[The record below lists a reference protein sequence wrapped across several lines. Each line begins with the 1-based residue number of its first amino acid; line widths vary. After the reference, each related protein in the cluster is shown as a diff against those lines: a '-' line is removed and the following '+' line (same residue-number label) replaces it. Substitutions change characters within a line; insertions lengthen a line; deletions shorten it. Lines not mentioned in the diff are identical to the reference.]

1 MGSVEARSD
10 SESFVWRPDTGIE
23 GPSISDDKVEDG
35 SSKELYLAAS
45 ESDSTFS
52 GVKNALEG
60 KDADTNS
67 LRPSDVERR
76 GDEIFVDGVEASDFD
91 GSIFY
96 RPNTWFSDLSEEDKV
111 EKMGLMS
118 DLESEYDVD
127 FYGGAQSAL
136 ISRDKKATKNVYKSK
151 GVDTVEG
158 YSFDEALNVLEDG
171 GSVVAKPRKGTCQ
184 GDYVELVESG
194 EELEEY
200 MDRVLGDDL
209 AEEDVGE
216 HLLFEE
222 YLETGSDADNSD
234 MRMVVLNGEI
244 YRKERSGGDGI
255 ANNLDNNGRYV
266 EAPDLSDEEKELAE
280 ETQEIFGNG
289 FYAVDYIRDEEG
301 EVKVL
306 ENNATPGTQIGEE
319 LEIDLDEKIAG
330 EAYRTEKTAETGSDT
345 YQEPQNSVII

>member
-1 MGSVEARSD
+1 MGSIEARSEND
-10 SESFVWRPDTGIE
+10 SFVWRPDTGIE
-23 GPSISDDKVEDG
+23 GPSISDDEVEEDSG
-35 SSKELYLAAS
+35 KEFYLAAS

-52 GVKNALEG
+52 GVRNALEE
-60 KDADTNS
+60 KDADTKS
-67 LRPSDVERR
+67 LRPSDIERKD
-76 GDEIFVDGVEASDFD
+76 DEILVDGVEASDFD

-111 EKMGLMS
+111 KKMGLMS

-127 FYGGAQSAL
+127 FYGRAQSAL
-136 ISRDKKATKNVYKSK
+136 ISRDKKATKNAYESK
-151 GVDTVEG
+151 GVDAVES

-184 GDYVELVESG
+184 GDCVELVESG
-194 EELEEY
+194 EDLEDY
-200 MDRVLGDDL
+200 MGRVLGDFS
-209 AEEDVGE
+209 EGDVGE

-301 EVKVL
+301 SVKVL
-306 ENNATPGTQIGEE
+306 ENNATPGTQIGKE
-319 LEIDLDEKIAG
+319 LGIDLDEEIAD
-330 EAYRTEKTAETGSDT
+330 EAYKTEKTAETGMDT
-345 YQEPQNSVII
+345 YQDPQNSVII